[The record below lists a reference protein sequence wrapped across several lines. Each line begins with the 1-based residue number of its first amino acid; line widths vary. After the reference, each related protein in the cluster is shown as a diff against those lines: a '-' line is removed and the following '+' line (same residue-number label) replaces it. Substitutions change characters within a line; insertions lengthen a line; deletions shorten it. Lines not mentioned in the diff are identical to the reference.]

1 MTTTP
6 YLLVRVGERVAAL
19 PALAV
24 RRVVRGARLHPL
36 PGAGRPRRGEARRA
50 RRRERA
56 RHPRGGLVGLAE
68 FAGEPLA
75 VLDLAQLLGEERR
88 SSRPPVTVVTWLGS
102 GSDRELVGLGVDD
115 AIEVTEID
123 AAALGVGQALVGGRP
138 VLVVDLDRLGVEA

>member
-6 YLLVRVGERVAAL
+6 YLLVRLGERLAAL

-36 PGAGRPRRGEARRA
+36 PGAGP
-50 RRRERA
+50 
-56 RHPRGGLVGLAE
+56 GLVGLAE

-75 VLDLAQLLGEERR
+75 ILDLAQLLGDDRG

-115 AIEVTEID
+115 AIEVVELD
-123 AAALGVGQALVGGRP
+123 PNALALGQALVGGRP
-138 VLVVDLDRLGVEA
+138 VVVVDTERLGAAA